1 MRSGLAAEA
10 AAAKAAEDFA
20 EVRDKQKQVEE
31 AAMAKPDGK
40 AKASARQKRKRLA
53 KEAVDL
59 KERPKTQPDKKRKT
73 AAEGDEAEA
82 VATSSKKTKGD
93 PRLTVFVGQLP
104 FTASVTDV
112 KNHFLK
118 AGITS
123 ASVRMLTEKGTNKAR
138 GMAFVQLISEE
149 DVSTAVG
156 LHKSELEGRWINV
169 ERSSRRSLYQESSD
183 IGGDAASAQ
192 VNPDLSVFVG
202 QLPYSATEESIR
214 EHFES
219 SGVKGVSRVKLLSE
233 KVTNKKGMAFV
244 HLSDEDGVLDAL
256 KLHESDLGGR
266 RLVVE
271 RSSKKEAKQRAAQ
284 AAGDEE
290 QPEEQ

>member
-1 MRSGLAAEA
+1 MRSGLDAEA
-10 AAAKAAEDFA
+10 AAVKAAEEFV
-20 EVRDKQKQVEE
+20 EVRDSQQKVEE
-31 AAMAKPDGK
+31 AARAKTDAK
-40 AKASARQKRKRLA
+40 AKASARENRKRLA
-53 KEAVDL
+53 KEAVDP
-59 KERPKTQPDKKRKT
+59 KERQKTQPEKKRKT
-73 AAEGDEAEA
+73 AAEGHEDEA
-82 VATSSKKTKGD
+82 VATSKKTKGD

-104 FTASVTDV
+104 FTAVASDV
-112 KNHFLK
+112 EDHFLK

-123 ASVRMLTEKGTNKAR
+123 AAVRILTEKGTSKAR
-138 GMAFVQLISEE
+138 GIAFVQLISEE
-149 DVSTAVG
+149 DVSTALG
-156 LHKSELEGRWINV
+156 LHQSELQGRWINV
-169 ERSSRRSLYQESSD
+169 ERSSRKSLYQESSD

-214 EHFES
+214 EHFEN

-233 KVTNKKGMAFV
+233 KVSNKKGMAFV
-244 HLSDEDGVLDAL
+244 QLCDEDGVRDAL

-271 RSSKKEAKQRAAQ
+271 RSSKQEAKQRAAQ
-284 AAGDEE
+284 AVDDEQ